1 MKFGFLVFMI
11 LILLIIHEFGHY
23 LAYKIYGIPVH
34 FRKSL
39 LAPGISPNETIVVT
53 KMQGIV
59 IGLSGYVFSTI
70 IFVLPNVFAYPL
82 WKALFVGSIACSIV
96 DFIWVFSMILSKDKI
111 IIHST

>member
-1 MKFGFLVFMI
+1 M
-11 LILLIIHEFGHY
+11 HY
-23 LAYKIYGIPVH
+23 LAYKIYGIPAH

-82 WKALFVGSIACSIV
+82 WKALFVGSIAGSIV
-96 DFIWVFSMILSKDKI
+96 DFIWVFSMILSKYKI
-111 IIHST
+111 EFSNDYLCPWQLMKYAMGFVVGR